1 MSTALV
7 TGASSGIG
15 LAVARALQKAGF
27 TVIGASRDPGA
38 AAAAVPEFQFLPLD
52 LTDEPSVRALIAE
65 LPPLDLL
72 VNCAG
77 ASLMSAIEETPMTTV
92 RRLYELLLF
101 GNIQLIRG
109 VLPGMRARGGGL
121 VINVGSL
128 TEYTPAPGTSVYAS
142 AKAAL
147 HALSTALRQELG
159 PFDIRMVT
167 VAPSFIRTPIAQERL
182 IIEGSPYEKIVRNS
196 GAERDASIESGSPPE
211 TVAKVIVK
219 IAGKRRPASFYAAGK
234 NAWLIS
240 AAHRFLPEALR
251 EAAIRRRF
259 SMHKGDEP

>member
-52 LTDEPSVRALIAE
+52 LTDEASIRALIAE

-72 VNCAG
+72 VNNAG
-77 ASLMSAIEETPMTTV
+77 ASLMSALEETPLSAV

-101 GNIQLIRG
+101 GNIQLIQG

-121 VINVGSL
+121 IISVASL
-128 TEYTPAPGTSVYAS
+128 AEFTPVPCAAFYAS

-147 HALSTALRQELG
+147 HALSAALRQELL
-159 PFDIRMVT
+159 PFGIRMVT

-182 IIEGSPYEKIVRNS
+182 IFEGSPYAEIIRSS
-196 GAERDASIESGSPPE
+196 GLTRDASIVSGSSPE
-211 TVAKVIVK
+211 DVAKVVVK
-219 IAGKRRPASFYAAGK
+219 ITGKRHPASFYAAGK
-234 NAWLIS
+234 NARLIS
-240 AAHRFLPEALR
+240 AAHRFLPEAIR

-259 SMHKGDEP
+259 GNR